1 MIMITRALV
10 VALAVSMVS
19 GVFVMVPQPAASAEE
34 REAGSDI
41 ELLRSDLRTK
51 KMQLIADRMQFT
63 REEADI
69 FWPLYRKYEVE
80 SAAINDKKIAVMGDY
95 RKSYESLNDAGA
107 KDLARRVFEVDQ
119 MTLDLRKKAFEEIAG
134 ALSPKTAARFL
145 QLERRLQQLVDVQ
158 LASSVQPIKK

>member
-1 MIMITRALV
+1 MIMIKRAFV
-10 VALAVSMVS
+10 AALAASIVL
-19 GVFVMVPQPAASAEE
+19 GVFVLVPPSANSAEE
-34 REAGSDI
+34 RDASSDI
-41 ELLRSDLRTK
+41 ELLRADLRTK
-51 KMQLIADRMQFT
+51 KMKLIADRMQLT

-69 FWPLYRKYEVE
+69 FWPLYRKYQVE
-80 SAAINDKKIAVMGDY
+80 SAAINDKKIAVMEDY

>member
-1 MIMITRALV
+1 MIMIKTALV
-10 VALAVSMVS
+10 AAVAASMVS
-19 GVFVMVPQPAASAEE
+19 AFFVAVPPPAAVAEE
-34 REAGSDI
+34 RDAGSDI
-41 ELLRSDLRTK
+41 ELLRADLRTK

-63 REEADI
+63 RDEADI

-80 SAAINDKKIAVMGDY
+80 SAAINDKKIAVMEDY
-95 RKSYESLNDAGA
+95 RKSYESLSDAGA

-119 MTLDLRKKAFEEIAG
+119 MTLDLRKKAFEEIAK

-158 LASSVQPIKK
+158 LASAVQPIKK

>member
-1 MIMITRALV
+1 MIRTALV
-10 VALAVSMVS
+10 AALAASMVS
-19 GVFVMVPQPAASAEE
+19 AFFVVAPPPAAFAEE
-34 REAGSDI
+34 RDAGSDI
-41 ELLRSDLRTK
+41 ELLRADLRTK
-51 KMQLIADRMQFT
+51 KMKLIADRMQLT

-80 SAAINDKKIAVMGDY
+80 SAAINDKKIAVMEDY
-95 RKSYESLNDAGA
+95 RKSYESFSDAGA

-119 MTLDLRKKAFEEIAG
+119 MTLDLRKKAFEELAG

>member
-1 MIMITRALV
+1 MIKTALV
-10 VALAVSMVS
+10 AALATSMVS
-19 GVFVMVPQPAASAEE
+19 GIVAVMPPPAASAEE
-34 REAGSDI
+34 RDATSDI
-41 ELLRSDLRTK
+41 ELLRADLRTK
-51 KMQLIADRMQFT
+51 KMQLVADRMQFT
-63 REEADI
+63 RQEADL

-80 SAAINDKKIAVMGDY
+80 LAAINDKKVAVMQDY
-95 RKSYESLNDAGA
+95 RVTYESLNDAGA

-158 LASSVQPIKK
+158 LSSAVQPIKK

>member
-1 MIMITRALV
+1 MIMIKTAFV
-10 VALAVSMVS
+10 AALAASMVS
-19 GVFVMVPQPAASAEE
+19 AFFVAVPPPAVVAEE
-34 REAGSDI
+34 RDAGSDI
-41 ELLRSDLRTK
+41 ELLRADLRTK

-63 REEADI
+63 RDEADI

-80 SAAINDKKIAVMGDY
+80 SAAINDKKIAVMEDY
-95 RKSYESLNDAGA
+95 RKSYESFSDAGA

-119 MTLDLRKKAFEEIAG
+119 MTLDLRKKAFEEIAK

>member
-1 MIMITRALV
+1 MVMIKRALV
-10 VALAVSMVS
+10 AALAASMVS
-19 GVFVMVPQPAASAEE
+19 GFFVVVPPAAFAEE
-34 REAGSDI
+34 RDVSSDI
-41 ELLRSDLRTK
+41 ELLRADLRTK
-51 KMQLIADRMQFT
+51 KMQLIADRMQLT
-63 REEADI
+63 REEADV
-69 FWPLYRKYEVE
+69 FWPLYRKYQVE
-80 SAAINDKKIAVMGDY
+80 SAAINDKKIAVMEDY
-95 RKSYESLNDAGA
+95 RKSYQSLSDAGA

>member
-1 MIMITRALV
+1 MIKTALV
-10 VALAVSMVS
+10 AVLAASAVSGM
-19 GVFVMVPQPAASAEE
+19 FAVMPSPAGSAEE
-34 REAGSDI
+34 RDASSDI
-41 ELLRSDLRTK
+41 ELLRADIRAK

-80 SAAINDKKIAVMGDY
+80 SAAINDKKIAVMKDY
-95 RKSYESLNDAGA
+95 KASYESLSDAGA

-119 MTLDLRKKAFEEIAG
+119 MALDLRKKAFEEIAG

>member
-1 MIMITRALV
+1 MIMIKTAFVAVLAASV
-10 VALAVSMVS
+10 VSSIVAVVL
-19 GVFVMVPQPAASAEE
+19 PTAASAEE
-34 REAGSDI
+34 RDASSDI
-41 ELLRSDLRTK
+41 ELLRADIRTK
-51 KMQLIADRMQFT
+51 KMQLIADRMQFAGK
-63 REEADI
+63 EADL

-80 SAAINDKKIAVMGDY
+80 LAAINDKKVAVMQDY
-95 RKSYESLNDAGA
+95 VNSYESLGDAGA

>member
-1 MIMITRALV
+1 MIKTALV
-10 VALAVSMVS
+10 AALAASMVS
-19 GVFVMVPQPAASAEE
+19 AFLVLLPLPAAAAGE
-34 REAGSDI
+34 RDASSDI

-80 SAAINDKKIAVMGDY
+80 SAAINDKKIAVMEDY
-95 RKSYESLNDAGA
+95 KKSYQSLSDAGA

-119 MTLDLRKKAFEEIAG
+119 MTLDLRKKAFEEIAE
-134 ALSPKTAARFL
+134 ALSPKLAARFL
-145 QLERRLQQLVDVQ
+145 QMERRLQQLVDVQ
-158 LASSVQPIKK
+158 LASAVQPIKK